1 MMKAMTRHVVRA
13 GLLLVLLALPALAVE
28 PDEMLDDPVLEAR
41 ADALDDELRCVQCRS
56 ETIAFS
62 NADWSRDARIMV
74 RELIAGGATDD
85 EVLDFFVERYGEVVL
100 MRPRAEGANLVLWL
114 AAPAMLLLAGAISFG
129 YLRGRSATRAPDEDL
144 TAEEQARLDQL
155 LGR

>member
-1 MMKAMTRHVVRA
+1 MIRA
-13 GLLLVLLALPALAVE
+13 VLLFLLLALPAQAVE
-28 PDEMLDDPVLEAR
+28 PDEMLADPVLEAR

-56 ETIAFS
+56 EAIGSS
-62 NADWSRDARIMV
+62 NADWARDARLMV
-74 RELIAGGATDD
+74 RELIAGGATDA

-114 AAPAMLLLAGAISFG
+114 AAPAMLLLAGVISIT
-129 YLRGRSATRAPDEDL
+129 YLRRRSVAPAPDDGL
-144 TAEEQARLDQL
+144 TTEEQARLDEL

>member
-1 MMKAMTRHVVRA
+1 MIRA
-13 GLLLVLLALPALAVE
+13 VLLFLLLALPAQAVE
-28 PDEMLDDPVLEAR
+28 PDEMLADPVLEAR

-56 ETIAFS
+56 EAIGSS
-62 NADWSRDARIMV
+62 NADWARDARLMV
-74 RELIAGGATDD
+74 RELIAGGATDA

-114 AAPAMLLLAGAISFG
+114 AAPAMLLLAGAISIT
-129 YLRGRSATRAPDEDL
+129 YLRRRSVAAPDDGL
-144 TAEEQARLDQL
+144 TTEEQARLDEL

>member
-1 MMKAMTRHVVRA
+1 MIRA
-13 GLLLVLLALPALAVE
+13 VLLFLLLALPAQAVE
-28 PDEMLDDPVLEAR
+28 PDEMLADPVLEAR

-56 ETIAFS
+56 EAIGSS
-62 NADWSRDARIMV
+62 NADWARDARLMV
-74 RELIAGGATDD
+74 RELIAGCATDA

-114 AAPAMLLLAGAISFG
+114 AAPAMLLLAGAISIT
-129 YLRGRSATRAPDEDL
+129 YLRRRSVAPAPDDGL
-144 TAEEQARLDQL
+144 TTEEQARLDEL

>member
-1 MMKAMTRHVVRA
+1 MIRA
-13 GLLLVLLALPALAVE
+13 VLLFLLLALPAQAVE
-28 PDEMLDDPVLEAR
+28 PDEMLADPVLEAR

-56 ETIAFS
+56 EAIGSS
-62 NADWSRDARIMV
+62 NADWARDARLMV
-74 RELIAGGATDD
+74 RELIAGGATDA

-114 AAPAMLLLAGAISFG
+114 AAPAMLLLAGAISIT
-129 YLRGRSATRAPDEDL
+129 YLRRRSVAPAPDDGL
-144 TAEEQARLDQL
+144 TTEEQARLDEL